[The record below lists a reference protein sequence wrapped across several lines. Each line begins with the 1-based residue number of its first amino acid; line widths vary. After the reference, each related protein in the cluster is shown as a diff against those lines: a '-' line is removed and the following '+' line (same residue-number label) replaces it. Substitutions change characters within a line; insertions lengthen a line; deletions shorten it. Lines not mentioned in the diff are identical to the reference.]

1 VRCLLLEFAFAQE
14 EFTQTIMKKDSE
26 LPDAFPHLDYKP
38 KLPESL
44 DRGIGIIGAGGI
56 VNYAHLP
63 AYKKAGF
70 KVVGVT
76 DRNLE
81 QAERTAK
88 EHGIAKV
95 YASVEELLRQPEVEI
110 VDIAVYPAEQVKIVE
125 QAAAAGKHM
134 LCQKPFA
141 DEYSKA
147 VRNVEVA
154 ERAKVKIAVNQQM
167 RWDAGIRS
175 SRLLIDDGWLGTPT
189 YGCIQVHCKTDWS
202 LWPWI
207 YQGKRLEIMFHSIH
221 YIDSLRYLL
230 GDPDYVFTSG
240 SRAPGETTQAESKTL
255 STWEYKSG
263 LQVLIDACHS
273 TWQDDP
279 YAIFRFEGT
288 EGVIKGTI
296 GLMYNYPAGRPDT
309 LEFMSK
315 KNSGYWFSAR
325 LESMWIPDAFVGP
338 MASLMRSVE
347 SDSEPETSGLDNLRT
362 LQIVFAE
369 YRSMAERR
377 AVRPQEISA

>member
-1 VRCLLLEFAFAQE
+1 MSDF
-14 EFTQTIMKKDSE
+14 
-26 LPDAFPHLDYKP
+26 FPNLDYKP
-38 KLPESL
+38 KMPRNTG
-44 DRGIGIIGAGGI
+44 RGIGIVGAGGI

-70 KVVGVT
+70 KVVAIT
-76 DRNLE
+76 DKNHE

-88 EHGIAKV
+88 QHDIPKV
-95 YASVEELLRQPEVEI
+95 YATVAELLHDHDVEIADVAVYPSEQVEI
-110 VDIAVYPAEQVKIVE
+110 VA
-125 QAAAAGKHM
+125 QASAAGKHL

-141 DEYSKA
+141 DEYAKA
-147 VRNVEVA
+147 LRSVELA
-154 ERAKVKIAVNQQM
+154 EQAKVKIAVNQQM

-175 SRLLIDDGWLGTPT
+175 ARLLIDGGWLGTAT
-189 YGCIQVHCKTDWS
+189 YATIQVHCKTDWS

-207 YQGKRLEIMFHSIH
+207 YQGKRLEVMFHSIH

-230 GDPDYVFTSG
+230 GEPATVFTSG
-240 SRAPGETTQAESKTL
+240 ARAPGETTQAETKTL
-255 STWEYKSG
+255 TIWEYPSG
-263 LQVLIDACHS
+263 LQVLIDVCHT

-296 GLMYNYPAGRPDT
+296 GLMYNYPTGRPDT

-315 KNSGYWFSAR
+315 RNPGYWFSAR
-325 LESMWIPDAFVGP
+325 LQGMWIPDAFVGP
-338 MASLMRSVE
+338 MASLMCAIE
-347 SDSEPETSGLDNLRT
+347 DNSEPETSGRDNLRT

-369 YRSMAERR
+369 YRSMAEKR
-377 AVRPQEISA
+377 AVRPEEINS

>member
-1 VRCLLLEFAFAQE
+1 M
-14 EFTQTIMKKDSE
+14 TDN
-26 LPDAFPHLDYKP
+26 FPKLDYKP
-38 KLPESL
+38 KLPKRL
-44 DRGIGIIGAGGI
+44 DRGIGIVGAGGI

-70 KVVGVT
+70 KVVGIT
-76 DRNLE
+76 DRNRQ
-81 QAERTAK
+81 QAARTAK
-88 EHGIAKV
+88 EHGIANIFENV
-95 YASVEELLRQPEVEI
+95 DELLRQSEIEI
-110 VDIAVYPAEQVKIVE
+110 VDVAVYPAEQVAIVE
-125 QAAAAGKHM
+125 KAASAGKHL

-147 VRNVEVA
+147 VRSVELA

-167 RWDAGIRS
+167 RWDAGIRC

-189 YGCIQVHCKTDWS
+189 YATIQVHCKTDWS

-207 YQGKRLEIMFHSIH
+207 YQGKHLEVMFHSIH

-230 GDPDYVFTSG
+230 GDPALVFTSG
-240 SRAPGETTQAESKTL
+240 SRAPGETTQAETKTL
-255 STWEYKSG
+255 TTWEYPSG
-263 LQVLIDACHS
+263 LQVLIDVCHS

-279 YAIFRFEGT
+279 YAIFRLEGT

-296 GLMYNYPAGRPDT
+296 GLMYNYPTGRPDT
-309 LEFMSK
+309 LDFMSK
-315 KNSGYWFSAR
+315 RNAGYWFSAR
-325 LESMWIPDAFVGP
+325 LDTMWIPDAFVGP

-347 SDSEPETSGLDNLRT
+347 DGTEPETSGRDNLHT

-369 YRSMAERR
+369 YRSMAEKR
-377 AVRPQEISA
+377 AVRPQEICG

>member
-1 VRCLLLEFAFAQE
+1 MAE
-14 EFTQTIMKKDSE
+14 I
-26 LPDAFPHLDYKP
+26 FPRLDYNP
-38 KLPESL
+38 KLPKRM
-44 DRGIGIIGAGGI
+44 DRGIGIVGTGGI

-63 AYKKAGF
+63 AYKGAGF

-76 DRNLE
+76 DQKPE
-81 QAERTAK
+81 QAQRTARD
-88 EHGIAKV
+88 HGIAHV
-95 YASVEELLRQPEVEI
+95 YRSIDELLQQPEIEI
-110 VDIAVYPAEQVKIVE
+110 VDIAVYPSVQVDMVE
-125 QAAAAGKHM
+125 QAAAAGKHL

-147 VRNVEVA
+147 VRSVELA

-167 RWDAGIRS
+167 RWDAGIRCA
-175 SRLLIDDGWLGTPT
+175 RLLIESGWLGIPT
-189 YGCIQVHCKTDWS
+189 YGSIQVHCKTDWS

-207 YQGKRLEIMFHSIH
+207 YRGKQVEIMYHSIH

-240 SRAPGETTQAESKTL
+240 SRGPGETTTAETKTV
-255 STWEYKSG
+255 STWEYASG
-263 LQVLIDACHS
+263 LQVLIDVCHS

-279 YAIFRFEGT
+279 YALFRLEGT

-315 KNSGYWFSAR
+315 KNPGYWFSAR
-325 LESMWIPDAFVGP
+325 LTKMWIPDAFVGP
-338 MASLMRSVE
+338 MASLMCAIE
-347 SDSEPETSGLDNLRT
+347 NGSEPETSGRDNLRT

-369 YRSMAERR
+369 YRSMAEKC
-377 AVRPQEISA
+377 AVRPQEIVA